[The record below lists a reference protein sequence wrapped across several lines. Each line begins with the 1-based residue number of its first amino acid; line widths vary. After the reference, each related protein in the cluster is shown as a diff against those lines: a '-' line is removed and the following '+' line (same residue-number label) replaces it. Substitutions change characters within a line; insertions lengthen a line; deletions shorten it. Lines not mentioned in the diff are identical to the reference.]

1 MNLIIQP
8 ENKCN
13 KRNAFK
19 ELFAVTEDEPKK
31 DLNIFP
37 ILFIWEIKAN
47 WSFLMEIMKKK
58 FSAKSIAEIYKT
70 CFCVK

>member
-47 WSFLMEIMKKK
+47 
-58 FSAKSIAEIYKT
+58 
-70 CFCVK
+70 